1 MIVVID
7 TSVWISALQFAERR
21 GTPRLAMEN
30 AANKDTIAI
39 CREIEDEILR
49 VLPMKFKWRTADV
62 QKALRL
68 VCPFPLRVEITGAL
82 HVCRDPN
89 DDMVLECAV
98 LAGAGAIVAGDKDL
112 LSLGSYEEI
121 PIVTPAEYLALSG

>member
-1 MIVVID
+1 
-7 TSVWISALQFAERR
+7 
-21 GTPRLAMEN
+21 MEN